1 MPPPLADILH
11 RGTVLTLVGV
21 SIWGMTTGY
30 LVHRDTMRRGK
41 GIIAERE
48 ALGLPL
54 EKPVDNKKDE
64 KDEEIWAEAAQA
76 ALPSRR
82 S

>member
-1 MPPPLADILH
+1 MPLPLADILH
-11 RGTVLTLVGV
+11 RGTVLALVGV
-21 SIWGMTTGY
+21 SVWGMTTGY

-41 GIIAERE
+41 VVWAYMRYRSSQSM
-48 ALGLPL
+48 
-54 EKPVDNKKDE
+54 KKDE

-82 S
+82 TQS